1 VRLLVD
7 ADAEL
12 DALNGDHSNP
22 LHTAAQNGHPT
33 TCEILLDA
41 GAQIDVKRSDS
52 GSTPLITAAMSNR
65 SNVVRLLIE
74 RGAALESQCPNGN
87 TALGFAVDKGWKESA
102 QVRQRSFVSYFTP
115 IECKKR
121 SFYPDRLGTNIRKQK
136 VDPKRTRFRFL
147 A

>member
-1 VRLLVD
+1 MRLLVD

-12 DALNGDHSNP
+12 DTLNGDHSNP

-115 IECKKR
+115 MKM
-121 SFYPDRLGTNIRKQK
+121 QK
-136 VDPKRTRFRFL
+136 TIILPRQARDKHQKTKS
-147 A
+147 